1 LDNKASHPLR
11 PLLRRVKIA
20 IAGTIY
26 AAITVA
32 VVPLLA
38 LAAPFLRLLPRRGYV
53 LHVGGPSHVLEHSV
67 ATLRQQGID
76 ASYLALGSNIYSRN
90 ADFRHLVAKNPL
102 VTVYREIV
110 LFLSVVGRFTIVHS
124 HAMVMPS
131 WSLWEIP
138 LLRLAGVRFV
148 AHYRGCEARN
158 RARNMALHP
167 HVDICQDCDS
177 HAYACSNWRARLRRF
192 MRIFADAVLV
202 TTPDMRDFVPTAE
215 QMPFFS
221 HPEFAAAPQRPG
233 APGSREF
240 VIVHSTGHPGIEGT
254 VAIERAI
261 ERLRQRGY
269 RIRWVFL
276 TRVPNEEVV
285 AALREADV
293 AIAKMKMGYY
303 ANLTIEAMSMG
314 IPCITYVQDRFVN
327 DELTESGLILT
338 DIDHLEE
345 TIAGLIDDP
354 DRLARK
360 RALARSSI
368 LRLHDNA
375 MVASRYQAVYDRIL
389 V

>member
-1 LDNKASHPLR
+1 MILR
-11 PLLRRVKIA
+11 LKIA
-20 IAGTIY
+20 AAGAAY
-26 AAITVA
+26 AAATVA

-38 LAAPFLRLLPRRGYV
+38 VAAPILRLLPRKGYV

-76 ASYLALGSNIYSRN
+76 ASYLAVGSNIYNRS

-102 VTVYREIV
+102 VTIHREIR
-110 LFLSVVGRFTIVHS
+110 LFLSVIGRFEIVHS

-138 LLRLAGVRFV
+138 LLRLAGVRLV

-158 RARNMALHP
+158 RDRNMALHP
-167 HVDICQDCDS
+167 KVNICQDCDS
-177 HAYACSNWRARLRRF
+177 RAYACTNWRARLRRV
-192 MRIFADAVLV
+192 MRAFADAVLV
-202 TTPDMRDFVPTAE
+202 TTPDMRDFVPAAE

-221 HPEFAAAPQRPG
+221 HPEFEAVPERPKT
-233 APGSREF
+233 PDRREF

-254 VAIERAI
+254 AFIERAI

-276 TRVPNEEVV
+276 TRVPNAEVI

-303 ANLTIEAMSMG
+303 ANLTIEAMSLG
-314 IPCITYVQDRFVN
+314 IPCITYVQDRFISP
-327 DELTESGLILT
+327 DLKESGLILT

-345 TIAGLIDDP
+345 TIAGLIDNP
-354 DRLARK
+354 DELARK
-360 RALARSSI
+360 RRIARASV
-368 LRLHDNA
+368 LRLHDNSA
-375 MVASRYQAVYDRIL
+375 VAKRYQAVYDRVL
-389 V
+389 VRAPCR